1 MFERYLEFAVGSSID
16 IDASPDIVWS
26 VMCDIDKYSQVFW
39 NITKVERLDG
49 SKEGSAIAVGSRY
62 RIHRQ
67 TRQRERYFADWTV
80 TAMEPGRSITFYSNN
95 IVSDGMTSSTTWS
108 VAPASPLESKRR
120 KRKSVTRRLSGTLET
135 MTRRR
140 SSNISLPGAH
150 DLASLQAA
158 DEDGKK
164 SEDIHVLTPVKSIA
178 TITLAIVPTKLFL
191 IAGRLICCCVYK
203 QRALSATEEDLE
215 DMAVA
220 ANKIFADPAAPKKLT
235 DATSNEDEEFSE

>member
-16 IDASPDIVWS
+16 INASPDIVWS
-26 VMCDIDKYSQVFW
+26 VMSDIDKYSQVFW

-108 VAPASPLESKRR
+108 VTPAPPPESKRR

-135 MTRRR
+135 ISRRR
-140 SSNISLPGAH
+140 SSNISLPELN
-150 DLASLQAA
+150 DLAALQ
-158 DEDGKK
+158 DVDGDAKK
-164 SEDIHVLTPVKSIA
+164 SDDIVMPAKSIA

-191 IAGRLICCCVYK
+191 IAGRLMCCCVYK

-215 DMAVA
+215 DMAA
-220 ANKIFADPAAPKKLT
+220 AASKIFAESAALKQLT
-235 DATSNEDEEFSE
+235 TASDEDDELLSE